1 MSNIDEFVKLLRQR
15 ENIKKIGAVVG
26 TIITVEPLVIDLG
39 IGINIDSENMTL
51 STTFIA
57 SSKHKGDRVIL
68 MADETN
74 NHFFIIDKVG

>member
-51 STTFIA
+51 STTFIGA
-57 SSKHKGDRVIL
+57 IKHKGDRVIL